1 MNSSDLIDEYDL
13 IEDLALQKLDGRA
26 FSDIREELKRKG
38 HSQEDINSMIRAVDD
53 RLFEKLNSPKRKIQW
68 GISTIVV
75 TILSLIIAG
84 FGINWIVYG
93 SLGLI
98 PLLAIGGLILKL
110 LGMLSSKSKK
120 NIKTRKRY
128 FD

>member
-53 RLFEKLNSPKRKIQW
+53 RLFEKLNSPKPKIQW

-98 PLLAIGGLILKL
+98 PLLAIGCLILKL